1 MTYLNLS
8 YEDLASVLC
17 LAIHLADADG
27 NIDDTESAA
36 IIKALTDQYNFEGK
50 DDLLKEYL
58 DSAFKMEP
66 AEALIHVAAFDANA
80 KQWTSNF
87 LVKTIVADNVLTD
100 REKELYWKIQELCKL
115 PDNNL

>member
-17 LAIHLADADG
+17 LAIRLANADG
-27 NIDDTESAA
+27 NIDDSESAA

-58 DSAFKMEP
+58 DSAFDMDP
-66 AEALIHVAAFDANA
+66 TEALIHVAAFDANA

-87 LVKTIVADNVLTD
+87 LVKTIVADRQLTD
-100 REKELYWKIQELCKL
+100 DEKELYWKIQELCKL